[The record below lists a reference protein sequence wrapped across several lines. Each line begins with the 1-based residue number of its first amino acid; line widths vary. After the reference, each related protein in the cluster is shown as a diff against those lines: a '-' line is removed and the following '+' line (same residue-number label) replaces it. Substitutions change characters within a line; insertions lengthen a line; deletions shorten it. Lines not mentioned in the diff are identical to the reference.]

1 MAPKRSAKMVNTTK
15 QIVRETVEVLVAKAR
30 RKKQEEDQPLETISI
45 EMKETN
51 QTQNVKVSVGK
62 ESRKTSVIPI
72 ETQAENQTLKTQS
85 ANVQA
90 DKEAEEN
97 PTKTPDLHEE
107 INRRMKKSRRV
118 KRQRKSKSKSW
129 RKEKRKVR

>member
-15 QIVRETVEVLVAKAR
+15 QIVRETVEVSVAKAR

-51 QTQNVKVSVGK
+51 QTQNVEVSVGK
-62 ESRKTSVIPI
+62 EPRKTSVIPI

-97 PTKTPDLHEE
+97 PTKTPDPHEE

-118 KRQRKSKSKSW
+118 KRHRKLKSKSR